1 MLLTQQRRRHLS
13 CRRVQSP
20 TGYFCIETKVPK
32 NSPKAFPL
40 GYLPFREQNC
50 SCGTFSS
57 RRRCSCPAAAPADQ
71 HSKHCVSLGV
81 PRFCVESQLS
91 AAPRELVGNRQ
102 DNQRTGGENPKRAC
116 APLCVV
122 LGCGSFKRE
131 RGIETPLPLN
141 ALLVLFRHGKST
153 VTSPLRS
160 AEHPKINRQTPI

>member
-1 MLLTQQRRRHLS
+1 MCFSLFRAADAAGNPPSKCH
-13 CRRVQSP
+13 RVQSL

-50 SCGTFSS
+50 SCGTFSL

-71 HSKHCVSLGV
+71 NSKHCVSLGV

-102 DNQRTGGENPKRAC
+102 DNQRTGGENPKRGLR
-116 APLCVV
+116 PSLCRFRSEGF
-122 LGCGSFKRE
+122 LKGRG
-131 RGIETPLPLN
+131 GIETSSPLKC
-141 ALLVLFRHGKST
+141 LFRIFCDTTKDA
-153 VTSPLRS
+153 RRRQ
-160 AEHPKINRQTPI
+160 KII